1 MSAGY
6 EWGKLPFSSLNQS
19 TVTFSWDRK
28 RTSEKL
34 LIERSGDDD
43 DYYEEGNFGSTIVV
57 KDGSGF
63 KNSIGDYVGD
73 LCLHNACNRFSK
85 RARDITTRSK
95 WKWAH

>member
-1 MSAGY
+1 MNCVSYSGSCWTPFEETVSAGY

-34 LIERSGDDD
+34 LIERSGDDE
-43 DYYEEGNFGSTIVV
+43 DYYGEGNFGSTIVV

-73 LCLHNACNRFSK
+73 IRLHNAPLE
-85 RARDITTRSK
+85 
-95 WKWAH
+95 